1 LYKTI
6 TIVIVRNK
14 TIIISRINEERVFPR
29 ILITYNMDNVY
40 TERMIL
46 LKDFA
51 KRFKILVSRHRSE
64 K

>member
-1 LYKTI
+1 
-6 TIVIVRNK
+6 
-14 TIIISRINEERVFPR
+14 
-29 ILITYNMDNVY
+29 MDNVY